1 MRKTKALAERA
12 FVPRPSPIPPPLLR
26 LFLPPLVS
34 RRGSLFNLRG
44 ACGVG
49 SRLANPHH
57 CPPRYLGTRLTHLS
71 SPL

>member
-1 MRKTKALAERA
+1 MRKTNSLTERA
-12 FVPRPSPIPPPLLR
+12 FVPRPSSIPPPLLR

-34 RRGSLFNLRG
+34 RRRSLFTLRG

-57 CPPRYLGTRLTHLS
+57 CPSPYLGTRLTHLS